1 MNEMKLTFCL
11 LLAVEACAHTPRQV
25 LVMDTLVVSAG
36 PVRDLPTD
44 IYDADTVLHYARE
57 AERQHDYA
65 KGQRLNE
72 RLIREF
78 PESKLVRAARFGR
91 GRCIEAQTSCED
103 AMPIYQ
109 AIRAENP
116 EAYDISDWVDAH
128 FRSASCELT
137 RERAREA
144 VNILTQLLAYPH
156 LSEPDQL
163 EGQVGRGIAFKELNL
178 LDDAEVDFM
187 HVLAKAHEH
196 QEPPPEIRFTIAK
209 ASYHLGEVN
218 RLRFEQLA
226 LAYPMPVLEQR
237 IEDKSQYLLRAQL
250 YYLRAIRLGDLEAA
264 AASGY
269 RVGGMYEHFHEEIV
283 KLEAPTDLTHEQVA
297 MYNQEVRNKV
307 SVLLR
312 KAVKIYEEACAMAQ
326 RTGLKSSW
334 IERMQESLERIK
346 KLYLVDI
353 SS

>member
-1 MNEMKLTFCL
+1 MKT
-11 LLAVEACAHTPRQV
+11 AVWLVLGITACASASKGKSQEIM
-25 LVMDTLVVSAG
+25 LDTLVVSAG
-36 PVRDLPTD
+36 PVADLPTD

-72 RLIREF
+72 RLLREF
-78 PESKLVRAARFGR
+78 PESKLVRAARFAR
-91 GRCIEAQTSCED
+91 GRCIEAQKSCED
-103 AMPIYQ
+103 AQPIYE

-116 EAYDISDWVDAH
+116 EAYEISDWVDAH
-128 FRSASCELT
+128 FREASCKLT
-137 RERAREA
+137 LEKPKEA
-144 VNILTQLLAYPH
+144 VDILTQLLAYPK
-156 LSEPDQL
+156 LTEPDRL
-163 EGQVGRGIAFKELNL
+163 EGRVGRGIAFKEVGL

-187 HVLAKAHEH
+187 HVLAMAHEH
-196 QEPPPEIRFTIAK
+196 AEPPPEIRFTIAK

-218 RLRFEQLA
+218 RLRFEQLV

-269 RVGGMYEHFHEEIV
+269 RVGGMYEHFHEEIT
-283 KLEAPTDLTHEQVA
+283 KLEAPTDLTKEQVKV
-297 MYNQEVRNKV
+297 YNEEVRTKV

-326 RTGLKSSW
+326 RTGLKSTW
-334 IERMQESLERIK
+334 IERMQDSLDRIK